1 MQADEAGDE
10 DGVGELD
17 CAAEAGGWVDP
28 VCCWVREMGLFGWE
42 GVCLHRG
49 SMVGWDCE

>member
-17 CAAEAGGWVDP
+17 CGGEAGGWVDP
-28 VCCWVREMGLFGWE
+28 VVVWCG
-42 GVCLHRG
+42 
-49 SMVGWDCE
+49 

>member
-28 VCCWVREMGLFGWE
+28 V
-42 GVCLHRG
+42 GVWCG
-49 SMVGWDCE
+49 